1 MFGYYDICNFLLFK
15 FGFERLSKKKKKS
28 TDLIE
33 LTICNEVIGNFWLD
47 KRRVDLRT
55 ILFGEI
61 CIG

>member
-1 MFGYYDICNFLLFK
+1 MFGYYDICNFFLFK
-15 FGFERLSKKKKKS
+15 FGFERLSKKKKS